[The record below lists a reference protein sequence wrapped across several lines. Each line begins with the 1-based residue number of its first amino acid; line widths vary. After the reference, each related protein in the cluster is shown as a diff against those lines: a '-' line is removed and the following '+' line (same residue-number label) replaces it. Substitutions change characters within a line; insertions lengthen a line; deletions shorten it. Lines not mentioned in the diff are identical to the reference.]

1 VERQVRVDWVRV
13 DGRFRSDLGD
23 LEKLARSI
31 KEQGLINA
39 ITVTPGGRLL
49 AGERR
54 LRAFQLLGLTT
65 IPARIVEDL
74 DGAAARLR
82 IERDENTE
90 RKPMTP
96 EELVRLGQALEQLER
111 PRAAERKAAGQ
122 FGSGQETGTV
132 PRGETRDVVAS
143 ALGMS
148 ASTYER
154 AKTVVAAAE
163 DTTLAAEDQMLA
175 RQALA
180 DMNTTG
186 NVAGNFEKVRRVRE
200 ARLTTP
206 RRTTVA
212 DPKKQRHA
220 ISTAAST
227 LTGISYGLKQITE
240 LHPDITRQE
249 AAQWVGDLSEARR
262 VIEVLIKR
270 LKERTNGQA

>member
-1 VERQVRVDWVRV
+1 
-13 DGRFRSDLGD
+13 
-23 LEKLARSI
+23 
-31 KEQGLINA
+31 
-39 ITVTPGGRLL
+39 
-49 AGERR
+49 
-54 LRAFQLLGLTT
+54 
-65 IPARIVEDL
+65 
-74 DGAAARLR
+74 
-82 IERDENTE
+82 
-90 RKPMTP
+90 M
-96 EELVRLGQALEQLER
+96 
-111 PRAAERKAAGQ
+111 
-122 FGSGQETGTV
+122 

-163 DTTLAAEDQMLA
+163 DATLAAEDRALA

-180 DMNTTG
+180 DMNNTG
-186 NVAGNFEKVRRVRE
+186 NVAGNFEKVRGVRD

-206 RRTTVA
+206 RRTTVG
-212 DPKKQRHA
+212 DPIKQRYA
-220 ISTAAST
+220 ISAAAST

-240 LHPDITRQE
+240 LHPDITKQE